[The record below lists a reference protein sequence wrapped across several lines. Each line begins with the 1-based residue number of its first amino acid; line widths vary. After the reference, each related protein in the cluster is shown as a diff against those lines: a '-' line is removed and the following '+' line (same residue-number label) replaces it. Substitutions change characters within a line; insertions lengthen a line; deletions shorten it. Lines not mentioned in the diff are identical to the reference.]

1 MAQSR
6 EEFHMNMEQL
16 SSGMDTIWVVLT
28 AAMIL
33 LMEGGFALL
42 EAGFV
47 RQKNAVSIIMK
58 VFVDI
63 TFGALVFYFLGF
75 AFMFGHDRLGII
87 GTSGFMLTG
96 DLTGTPSNIAHD
108 TYWLFQCAFVIAVIS
123 IVSGAVAE
131 RVNFKAYILYTIA
144 MTGLIYPIAGHWV
157 WNVGGWLGSMGML
170 DFAGSAVIHA
180 LGGFSALAAAMFIG
194 PRFGKF
200 NEQGKPNIVPP
211 SNLPLASV
219 GAFIL
224 WFGWF
229 GFNSGSTLSA
239 TNGSIGHIAVTT
251 MLAAA
256 AGGAACILFTMFRYR
271 KSDPPMVINGS
282 LAGLVGITAGCA
294 FVTDAAAIVIG
305 AVSGMMMMF
314 ASEWLEKRGI
324 DDPVGA
330 FAVHGVSGSIGTLSV
345 GLFAVPDLSQSAGK
359 GFSGLLYGGGF
370 SLLGVQALGL
380 VVLICWGFGLTW
392 VILRGINAI
401 VPVRVGIDEELI
413 GLDIGIHGV
422 PAYSPE
428 PDFIDFDRLKIPS
441 SSSIAISRGK
451 STVSP
456 EVH

>member
-1 MAQSR
+1 MDV
-6 EEFHMNMEQL
+6 NTL
-16 SSGMDTIWVVLT
+16 SQGLDTIWVVLT

-63 TFGALVFYFLGF
+63 AFGALIFYFIGF
-75 AFMFGHDRLGII
+75 GLMYGKDAGGFI
-87 GTSGFMLTG
+87 GTSGFLLNG
-96 DLTGTPSNIAHD
+96 DLSHIVVNISHE

-131 RVNFKAYILYTIA
+131 RIHFRAYILYAVA

-157 WNVGGWLGSMGML
+157 WGVGGWIGKLGMI

-180 LGGFSALAAAMFIG
+180 LGGFAALAAAIFIG
-194 PRFGKF
+194 PRIGKF
-200 NEQGKPNIVPP
+200 TADGKSNIVPP

-251 MLAAA
+251 MLSAA
-256 AGGAACILFTMFRYR
+256 AGGAMCILFTMFRY
-271 KSDPPMVINGS
+271 KKADPPMVINGS

-294 FVTDAAAIVIG
+294 FVSDAAAITIG
-305 AVSGMMMMF
+305 IVCGIMMVLVTEFME
-314 ASEWLEKRGI
+314 SKGI

-330 FAVHGVSGSIGTLSV
+330 FAVHGVSGSLGTLAV
-345 GLFAVPDLSQSAGK
+345 GLFAMPELTK
-359 GFSGLLYGGGF
+359 GVGQGYSGLFYGGGWH
-370 SLLGVQALGL
+370 LLGVQALGL
-380 VVLICWGFGLTW
+380 VVVSVWGFTLTW
-392 VILRGINAI
+392 GALVLIKRIM
-401 VPVRVGIDEELI
+401 PVRVSRDEELV
-413 GLDIGIHGV
+413 GLDVGIHGV
-422 PAYSPE
+422 PAYNQDH
-428 PDFIDFDRLKIPS
+428 DFLDLEQLKS
-441 SSSIAISRGK
+441 GR
-451 STVSP
+451 
-456 EVH
+456 

>member
-1 MAQSR
+1 MTID
-6 EEFHMNMEQL
+6 QL
-16 SSGMDTIWVVLT
+16 AGGLDTIWVVLS

-63 TFGALVFYFLGF
+63 TFGALVFFLFGF
-75 AFMFGHDRLGII
+75 ALMYGKDAGGFI
-87 GTSGFMLTG
+87 GTSGFMLDG
-96 DLTGTPSNIAHD
+96 DLAHIQYLISHE

-131 RVNFKAYILYTIA
+131 RFNFKAYILYTIA
-144 MTGLIYPIAGHWV
+144 MTGIIYPVAGHWV
-157 WNVGGWLGSMGML
+157 WAVGGWLGKLGMI

-194 PRFGKF
+194 PRIGKF
-200 NEQGKPNIVPP
+200 NQDGSANIVPP

-239 TNGSIGHIAVTT
+239 ANFYEAIGHIAVTT

-256 AGGAACILFTMFRYR
+256 SGGAACILFTMLRYR
-271 KSDPPMVINGS
+271 KSDPPMVINGA

-294 FVTDAAAIVIG
+294 YVSDGAAMLIG
-305 AVSGMMMMF
+305 AVCGIAMVF
-314 ASEWLEKRGI
+314 ATEMLERRGV

-330 FAVHGVSGSIGTLSV
+330 FAVHGISGSLGTLAV
-345 GLFAVPDLSQSAGK
+345 GLFAMPELTK
-359 GFSGLLYGGGF
+359 GFGLETAGLLYGGGWQ
-370 SLLGVQALGL
+370 LLGAQALGL
-380 VVLICWGFGLTW
+380 VLISAWGFGLTW
-392 VILRGINAI
+392 LVLKAI
-401 VPVRVGIDEELI
+401 QAVVPVRVTSDEELV
-413 GLDIGIHGV
+413 GLDVGVHGV
-422 PAYSPE
+422 PAYSQE
-428 PDFIDFDRLKIPS
+428 HDFIALPTMD
-441 SSSIAISRGK
+441 GK
-451 STVSP
+451 
-456 EVH
+456 